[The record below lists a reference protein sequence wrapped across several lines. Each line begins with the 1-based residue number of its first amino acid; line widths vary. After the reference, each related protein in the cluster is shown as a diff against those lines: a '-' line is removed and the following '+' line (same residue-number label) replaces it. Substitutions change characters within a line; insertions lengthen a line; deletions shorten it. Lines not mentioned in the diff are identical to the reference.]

1 MVILGKLTTVLH
13 RTLLSSTF
21 VPFFVLLSSAIWTV
35 NATELEAL
43 GSLLG
48 SLEARQDQFSF
59 SASRLLK
66 TFKPLYTA
74 ACQYVDLKSRA
85 TPRDN
90 TVSFEE
96 IYQETAPTTIPVH
109 WQNLSALT
117 TLDHF
122 MFQPYTS
129 TVTGHTPGV
138 ADGTALPN
146 VYDTSSSQANSGL
159 ATDSRPSG
167 ESIENHSG
175 ETTNVQASQLGQWF
189 VQSRYMMDLL
199 EDHGE

>member
-1 MVILGKLTTVLH
+1 MDILGKLTPVSH

-35 NATELEAL
+35 NTTELEAL

-48 SLEARQDQFSF
+48 SLEARQDQSTF

-74 ACQYVDLKSRA
+74 ACQYVELKSRA
-85 TPRDN
+85 TPTDN
-90 TVSFEE
+90 AVSFEE
-96 IYQETAPTTIPVH
+96 VYQETAPTTVPIH

-129 TVTGHTPGV
+129 TVIGNTPGV
-138 ADGTALPN
+138 ADGAAPTN
-146 VYDTSSSQANSGL
+146 GYDTSSSQANPGL
-159 ATDSRPSG
+159 AIDSGQVG
-167 ESIENHSG
+167 ESIANPPGDATSM
-175 ETTNVQASQLGQWF
+175 QASQLGEWF